1 MDTIIFDVEAALS
14 ETLPMPVLLGTDV
27 PQLQDFIGQAFSGDN
42 QAPGT
47 EDVFAVTTRA
57 QLLRQT
63 EQKAILHQADKLSG
77 VVPMALDPGHLV
89 VSDIDDN
96 QTPETQTQTPSNQTL
111 QDIWMSELDDSLF
124 AVNKTRPKLT
134 RKQKRE
140 NGLRHKGVPEYLSSL
155 TDISKEQLETLQKVD
170 STLEKIRK
178 VVATDPDGTSQQF
191 YEKDGLLYRQYIVYL
206 RIWKLS
212 N

>member
-1 MDTIIFDVEAALS
+1 MEAALS

-63 EQKAILHQADKLSG
+63 EQKAILDQADKLSG

-96 QTPETQTQTPSNQTL
+96 QMPETQTQTPSNQTL

-124 AVNKTRPKLT
+124 AVNKTRPT
-134 RKQKRE
+134 
-140 NGLRHKGVPEYLSSL
+140 
-155 TDISKEQLETLQKVD
+155 
-170 STLEKIRK
+170 
-178 VVATDPDGTSQQF
+178 
-191 YEKDGLLYRQYIVYL
+191 
-206 RIWKLS
+206 
-212 N
+212 